1 MPNKEISV
9 IVPIFNDARR
19 LKLLLEALDHQTLDK
34 SRWEAVIVDNNSTDS
49 PETVVAAY
57 PFAQCVK
64 ESKTGSSAARN
75 TGIRQS
81 SAPLLAFTDSDCIP
95 AQNWLERA
103 LKLLEHNEAISA
115 IGGAIIV
122 FPETPSKP
130 SLTELYEIAC
140 AFPQQEFVEKLN
152 YGATANMITRKSCF
166 EQVGGFDENLQSS
179 EDEDWGQR
187 LVAAGGKIVYSSEI
201 VVNHPARDWEAL
213 KLKIRRVAKGKAM
226 RLLRK
231 DYGELHIV
239 AKILWLVFWPERI
252 ATVLAHVKLQNFK
265 QRIELAAF
273 VYYRNCFEAFQY
285 PKYLVFKPEDDSRDS
300 CR

>member
-1 MPNKEISV
+1 MSNKEISV
-9 IVPIFNDARR
+9 IVPIYNDAKR

-34 SRWEAVIVDNNSTDS
+34 SRWEAVIVDNNSIDS
-49 PETVVAAY
+49 PETVVTSY

-75 TGIRQS
+75 TGIRES

-95 AQNWLERA
+95 TPNWLETA
-103 LKLLEHNEAISA
+103 LKLLEDNKAISA

-122 FPETPSKP
+122 FLETPNKP
-130 SLTELYEIAC
+130 SLTELFEVAC

-152 YGATANMITRKSCF
+152 YGATANMITRRSCF
-166 EQVGGFDENLQSS
+166 DLIGGFDENLQSS
-179 EDEDWGQR
+179 EDENWGQR
-187 LVAAGGKIVYSSEI
+187 LVAAGGTIVYSSE
-201 VVNHPARDWEAL
+201 VAVNHPARNWEAL
-213 KLKIRRVAKGKAM
+213 KRKIRRVAKGKAM

-231 DYGELHIV
+231 DYGELHIL

-252 ATVLAHVKLQNFK
+252 ATVLARVRLNNFK
-265 QRIELAAF
+265 QCVELAAF

-285 PKYLVFKPEDDSRDS
+285 PKYLVFKPKDEIRESR
-300 CR
+300 R